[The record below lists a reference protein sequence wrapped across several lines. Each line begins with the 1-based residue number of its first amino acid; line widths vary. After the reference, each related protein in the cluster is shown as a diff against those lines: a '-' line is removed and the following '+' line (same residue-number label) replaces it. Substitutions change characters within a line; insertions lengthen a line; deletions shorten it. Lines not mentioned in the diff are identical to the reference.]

1 MKNRIILFLL
11 ILGMPVSSVHGTES
25 PLYDL
30 LDIRRC
36 ANIHLGLSAQDSEVK
51 TKTKVL

>member
-1 MKNRIILFLL
+1 MKTCIILLL
-11 ILGMPVSSVHGTES
+11 LVLGMPVSSVHGAES

-30 LDIRRC
+30 LNIRRC

-51 TKTKVL
+51 TKTKAL